1 MKIECIGAEADRYL
15 PVLVDGKEDKQPE
28 VSETPERDVNNTPV
42 VENAVPETE
51 NGDVPEKQD
60 VDETPVAPETEKGN
74 VAENEEQDEISET
87 TDESVTN
94 ATVSRPSVIDR
105 HFAVNGFI
113 VAESSVPQTIAGL
126 KDLTYRIGANYSRT
140 APFLREL
147 RKAICNPNSKGD
159 RNICYRLEKSTGNF
173 FHDLCGKMKQY
184 GLFTK
189 YFINGNVLT
198 ATVSPV
204 PRVIAYLN
212 GQWLEMYA
220 SFILEDVVS
229 EFSKGNGYGYEILT
243 NVKVKNANSAH
254 VYAHEVDCVISID
267 EKCFAFEMKSGGQ
280 FDDYSG
286 LYQTRRELHFV
297 PDRYLLL
304 STELDEDSAEVL
316 QYFYE
321 FYITGMKNF
330 RSRLVEMINRA
341 FAK

>member
-1 MKIECIGAEADRYL
+1 MKIECIGAEAERYL
-15 PVLVDGKEDKQPE
+15 PILVDGKEDKP
-28 VSETPERDVNNTPV
+28 SGISGTPEQDVNGTPV
-42 VENAVPETE
+42 PENENNDVSENAVHESE
-51 NGDVPEKQD
+51 NS
-60 VDETPVAPETEKGN
+60 
-74 VAENEEQDEISET
+74 ENSDGEISDKT
-87 TDESVTN
+87 GESAAN
-94 ATVSRPSVIDR
+94 AAVSRPSVIDR
-105 HFAVNGFI
+105 HFAMNGFI
-113 VAESSVPQTIAGL
+113 VAESSVPQTIVGL
-126 KDLTYRIGANYSRT
+126 KDLTYKIGANYSDT

-147 RKAICNPNSKGD
+147 RKTICNPNSKGE
-159 RNICYRLEKSTGNF
+159 RNICYKFEKSAGNF
-173 FHDLCGKMKQY
+173 FHNLCSKMKQY
-184 GLFTK
+184 GLFSK
-189 YFINGNVLT
+189 YFINGNTLN

-229 EFSKGNGYGYEILT
+229 GFSKANGYEYEILT
-243 NVKVKNANSAH
+243 NVKLTSANSAH
-254 VYAHEVDCVISID
+254 IYAHEVDCVISID

-286 LYQTRRELHFV
+286 LYKTRRELHFV

-304 STELDEDSAEVL
+304 STKLDEDSAEVL

-330 RSRLVEMINRA
+330 KSRLVEMINRA